1 MGTTYRPAPHPA
13 GALFSNTGEG
23 AHNCG
28 FGSRGPTNYE
38 SHEDEGQRPGRAREP
53 WITKRRDEAARS
65 GDSNFSQMHFARRDR
80 IPEEMGYVAR
90 RERLAP
96 DLARD
101 EVAAGA

>member
-1 MGTTYRPAPHPA
+1 
-13 GALFSNTGEG
+13 
-23 AHNCG
+23 
-28 FGSRGPTNYE
+28 
-38 SHEDEGQRPGRAREP
+38 
-53 WITKRRDEAARS
+53 
-65 GDSNFSQMHFARRDR
+65 MHFARRDR